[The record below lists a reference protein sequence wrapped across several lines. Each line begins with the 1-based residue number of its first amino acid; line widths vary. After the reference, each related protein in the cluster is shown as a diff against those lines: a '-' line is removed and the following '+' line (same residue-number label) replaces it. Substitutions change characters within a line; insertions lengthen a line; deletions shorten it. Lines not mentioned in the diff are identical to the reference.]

1 MILIIGLGNP
11 GRKYENSRHNLGFT
25 VLDKLAKELLPLAKT
40 KWRTDRQAEA
50 LVLQV
55 SPDALLVKPQT
66 FMNASGFTVEELTRH
81 YKLDASCIF
90 VVHDDVDLP
99 LGKIKIRFGGAS
111 AGHHGVE
118 SIIKKLGSDQFFRFR
133 LGIGRPIRVSQEK
146 KRGEKAVENYVL
158 DDFGQNEEGEV
169 KQMIKKTAKALA
181 IALKD
186 GPEKAMNQ
194 FNH

>member
-11 GRKYENSRHNLGFT
+11 GPKYENSRHNLGFT
-25 VLDKLAKELLPLAKT
+25 VLDKLAKELLPLTKT
-40 KWRTDRQAEA
+40 KWQTDRQAEA
-50 LVLQV
+50 LVLQL
-55 SPDALLVKPQT
+55 SPDVLLAKPQT
-66 FMNASGFTVEELTRH
+66 FMNASGFTVEELTKR
-81 YKLDASCIF
+81 YRLDTSRLFI
-90 VVHDDVDLP
+90 VHDDVDLP

-118 SIIKKLGSDQFFRFR
+118 SIIKELGSDQFFRFR
-133 LGIGRPIRVSQEK
+133 LGIGRPIKVSQEK
-146 KRGEKAVENYVL
+146 KGGGKAVENYVL
-158 DDFGQNEEGEV
+158 DDFDQNEAGEV
-169 KQMIKKTAKALA
+169 KQMVKKTVKALV

>member
-1 MILIIGLGNP
+1 MILIVGLGNP
-11 GRKYENSRHNLGFT
+11 GPKYENSRHNLGFT
-25 VLDKLAKELLPLAKT
+25 VLDKLAKELLPLEKT
-40 KWRTDRQAEA
+40 KWQSDKQAEA
-50 LVLQV
+50 LVLQL
-55 SPDALLVKPQT
+55 SPDVLLAKPQT
-66 FMNASGFTVEELTRH
+66 FMNASGSTVNFL
-81 YKLDASCIF
+81 ASRFRLPASDIW

-158 DDFGQNEEGEV
+158 EDFDQNEAGEV